1 MKMAG
6 RDGSRWSVNTGP
18 YRDWAARMTRSMPK
32 LVRPRKRSG
41 VNNNSSGGGPGGS
54 GGGGGFSV
62 TIAAERR
69 EERKRMAARQMTK
82 VRE

>member
-1 MKMAG
+1 
-6 RDGSRWSVNTGP
+6 
-18 YRDWAARMTRSMPK
+18 MPK

-41 VNNNSSGGGPGGS
+41 ATAVLVARVESRGGR
-54 GGGGGFSV
+54 GFSV
-62 TIAAERR
+62 TIAAEQR